1 MSEEPD
7 LRPRPTDER
16 YVTSEPSPQPQ
27 KAPVDEPTLPPPGT
41 APPRVEALRDAA
53 RLINGSRNE
62 QYGNPIDNFGRI
74 SKIWSVILGVEVTAE
89 DVAMCMA
96 GLKMARY
103 ASKSGFQPDTW
114 IDIAGYAGCGYEVG
128 KTESERS

>member
-1 MSEEPD
+1 MTQEYTGYSAPQEQPAYTPPQQEAEP
-7 LRPRPTDER
+7 
-16 YVTSEPSPQPQ
+16 Q
-27 KAPVDEPTLPPPGT
+27 LPPPGE
-41 APPRVEALRDAA
+41 APLRVEALRDAA
-53 RLINGSRNE
+53 RLINGDRNTN
-62 QYGNPIDNFGRI
+62 YGNPIDNFDRI
-74 SKIWSVILGVEVTAE
+74 SKIWSVILGIEVTAE

-128 KTESERS
+128 KTTLDKRDAAGS